1 MQHGIFIILVFCII
15 IGLTIASDSKQHLS
29 SREMTQVGLVV
40 RDIEAKSK
48 AWADLLGVDV
58 PEVIVTDGPDKAH
71 TQYNG
76 EPTDARAKL
85 AFFNLDNIQI
95 ELIEPIGGP
104 STWRE
109 FLDTRGEGVHH
120 IAFHVDDMQQQVLML
135 GQQNMPLEQKG
146 DFTGGSYAY
155 INGQEK
161 LGVLLELLTST
172 EK

>member
-1 MQHGIFIILVFCII
+1 
-15 IGLTIASDSKQHLS
+15 
-29 SREMTQVGLVV
+29 MTQVGLVV

-58 PEVIVTDGPDKAH
+58 PEVIVTDERDKAH
-71 TQYNG
+71 TQFKG
-76 EPTDARAKL
+76 EPTEARAKL

-109 FLDTRGEGVHH
+109 FLDTHGEGVHH

-135 GQQNMPLEQKG
+135 KQKNMNLEQKG

-155 INGQEK
+155 IDGQEK

>member
-1 MQHGIFIILVFCII
+1 MQYGIVIILAFCLI
-15 IGLTIASDSKQHLS
+15 IGLTIASDTKQQLS
-29 SREMTQVGLVV
+29 SKEMTQVGLVV

-58 PEVIVTDGPDKAH
+58 PEVIVTDELDKAH
-71 TQYNG
+71 TRYKG
-76 EPTDARAKL
+76 EPTEARAKL

-109 FLDTRGEGVHH
+109 FLDTHGEGVHH

-155 INGQEK
+155 IDGQEK